1 MSAIVSE
8 NPTLNRQKIR
18 PPYLVTL
25 IKNKRSPALPSR
37 ESEVLLSNHTGSL
50 INFGLSSQSEF
61 IVPALQEF
69 CNIIDIPT
77 EIKIGI
83 IGASFIKTVGI
94 ISHHITGVIVLQSAV
109 STTDIVYSHLN
120 LYKYYSKCLPSKL
133 AGTFDSIRNLSP
145 MYGASVFRCC
155 LSLFWGSFRG
165 QVFHDL

>member
-1 MSAIVSE
+1 M
-8 NPTLNRQKIR
+8 
-18 PPYLVTL
+18 TL

-61 IVPALQEF
+61 LVPALQEF

-94 ISHHITGVIVLQSAV
+94 ISHHITGVSLPISVVVHILAVVLE
-109 STTDIVYSHLN
+109 
-120 LYKYYSKCLPSKL
+120 
-133 AGTFDSIRNLSP
+133 TFDYLVANLI
-145 MYGASVFRCC
+145 C
-155 LSLFWGSFRG
+155 LHSQRSFA
-165 QVFHDL
+165 VCHNENPP

>member
-37 ESEVLLSNHTGSL
+37 EAEVLLCNHTDSL
-50 INFGLSSQSEF
+50 VNFGLSSQSEF

-94 ISHHITGVIVLQSAV
+94 ISHHITGVSLPISVVVHILAVVLE
-109 STTDIVYSHLN
+109 
-120 LYKYYSKCLPSKL
+120 
-133 AGTFDSIRNLSP
+133 TFDYLVANLICHHSQ
-145 MYGASVFRCC
+145 R
-155 LSLFWGSFRG
+155 SFA
-165 QVFHDL
+165 VCHNENPP